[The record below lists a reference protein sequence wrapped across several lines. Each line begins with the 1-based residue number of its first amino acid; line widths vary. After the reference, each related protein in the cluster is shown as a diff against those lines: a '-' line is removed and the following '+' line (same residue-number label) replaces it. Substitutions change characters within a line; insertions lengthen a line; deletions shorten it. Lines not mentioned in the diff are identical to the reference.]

1 MSRSASRRQK
11 LASPPAGGQ
20 HQGTSLM
27 LNIAVILGSTRR
39 GRFGEKPARWIF
51 DELKKR
57 PGVHAEFLD
66 LRDFQLPFFDE
77 PVSPGWISEPY
88 ENEAVARWTKKIGAQ
103 DGFIVVAPE
112 YNRSVAGVMK
122 NAFDWVYK
130 EWNHKAVGFVGYGSV
145 GGGRAI
151 EHMRAVVIELQMA
164 PIRQAV
170 HLPVDLYM
178 SMMKDEA
185 PVDAARFQPVQQAAD
200 TMIDQLLWWSRALKS
215 ARENETKQAKA
226 A

>member
-1 MSRSASRRQK
+1 
-11 LASPPAGGQ
+11 
-20 HQGTSLM
+20 M

-57 PGVHAEFLD
+57 PGVRAEFLD
-66 LRDFQLPFFDE
+66 LRDYELPFFDE
-77 PVSPGWISEPY
+77 PVSPGWITEPY
-88 ENEAVARWTKKIGAQ
+88 RNEAVARWTKKIAAQ

-122 NAFDWVYK
+122 NAFDWVYN
-130 EWNHKAVGFVGYGSV
+130 EWNRKAIGFVGYGGV

-151 EHMRAVVIELQMA
+151 EHMRAISVELQMA
-164 PIRQAV
+164 PVRQAV
-170 HLPVDLYM
+170 HLPMDVYF
-178 SMMKDEA
+178 SMMNDEA

-200 TMIDQLLWWSRALKS
+200 TMIDQVLWWAGALKD
-215 ARENETKQAKA
+215 AREGQTEQAKA

>member
-1 MSRSASRRQK
+1 
-11 LASPPAGGQ
+11 
-20 HQGTSLM
+20 M
-27 LNIAVILGSTRR
+27 LNLAVILGSIRR

-57 PGVHAEFLD
+57 AGVTADFLD
-66 LRDFQLPFFDE
+66 LREFHLPLFDE

-88 ENEAVARWTKKIGAQ
+88 KHKAVTRWTKKIGAQ
-103 DGFIVVAPE
+103 DGFVIVAPE
-112 YNRSVAGVMK
+112 YNRSVSGAMK

-130 EWNHKAVGFVGYGSV
+130 EWNRKPVGFVGYGGL

-151 EHMRAVVIELQMA
+151 EHMRAISIELQMA

-170 HLPVDLYM
+170 HLPIDLYM
-178 SMMKDEA
+178 SMTKEEA
-185 PVDAARFQPVQQAAD
+185 PVDPARFQPVQQAAD
-200 TMIDQLLWWSRALKS
+200 TMIDQLIWWASALKT
-215 ARENETKQAKA
+215 ARESETKVAKA